1 MNILYIFVEIIKKST
16 TMKNLIF
23 TLILALSNLVVSSQ
37 VFNITSNFS
46 YYVEYEKGQNL
57 DSLIKTD
64 TYVAYGTSDN
74 KINFK
79 FNLDNGI
86 LTVSYNYNDSLVVNH
101 LKIVEVLS
109 FQTDNEFLT
118 CNVIG
123 KDNILYTMSFMFK
136 NDGNKME
143 STFLYKYGDDKFRAV
158 LHPEMTLSFE
168 D

>member
-1 MNILYIFVEIIKKST
+1 
-16 TMKNLIF
+16 MKNLIIS
-23 TLILALSNLVVSSQ
+23 LVLVVSSLVVNSQ
-37 VFNITSNFS
+37 VFNLTSNFA
-46 YYVEYEKGQNL
+46 YYVEYEKGQSL

-64 TYVAYGTSDN
+64 AYVAYGTSD
-74 KINFK
+74 KEINFK

-86 LTVSYNYNDSLVVNH
+86 LTVSYNDNDSLVVNH

-118 CNVIG
+118 CNVLG

-136 NDGNKME
+136 NDGDKME
-143 STFLYKYGDDKFRAV
+143 STFLYQYGSDKFRAV